1 MPTVTIKVNVPDN
14 VDPEELKRLL
24 ELELVKRELERR
36 KEKPRGDFRKLK
48 GILGRTDFEELREY
62 GF

>member
-14 VDPEELKRLL
+14 LDQEELKRLL

-48 GILGRTDFEELREY
+48 GTLEGADFEELREY

>member
-36 KEKPRGDFRKLK
+36 TENPEATSGN
-48 GILGRTDFEELREY
+48 
-62 GF
+62 